1 MLTATVAPPP
11 RVHASARLYALVA
24 GRGAGT
30 VVRHF
35 STLARAEQA
44 LREHQ
49 LRHPGRPVRIAVPG
63 ARTAPPARRSRP

>member
-1 MLTATVAPPP
+1 MLAPPP

-24 GRGAGT
+24 GRGTGT

-63 ARTAPPARRSRP
+63 ARISPPAGRSRP